1 MNKLIKGTETEK
13 NLLRAFCGES
23 QARMRYNFFSSVSKQ
38 EGLEQIA
45 SIFEETANNE
55 KEHAKRFYSFLENN
69 NVDITT
75 TFMAMPIYETMRNLK
90 FAIAGE
96 NKEHTQ
102 IYPLMAKVAKD
113 EGFLD
118 ISECFNYISISEKH
132 HEIRYLMLFDNLE
145 NDRVFKKD
153 IVTRWK
159 CRNCGYIYESK
170 EALNICPACLH
181 SKAYAEELGD
191 NF

>member
-1 MNKLIKGTETEK
+1 MNKSIKGTETEK
-13 NLLRAFCGES
+13 NLLKAFCGEA
-23 QARMRYNFFSSVSKQ
+23 QANLRYNFFASAAKK

-45 SIFEETANNE
+45 AIFEETANNE

-69 NVDITT
+69 NLNINT
-75 TFMAMPIYETMRNLK
+75 TFSSMPIYDTMRNLK
-90 FAIAGE
+90 FAISGE
-96 NKEHTQ
+96 NKEHSQ
-102 IYPLMAKVAKD
+102 IYPLMSKIAKD
-113 EGFLD
+113 EGFCD
-118 ISECFNYISISEKH
+118 VSECFNYIAVVERH

-145 NDRVFKKD
+145 NDRTFKKD

-170 EALNICPACLH
+170 EALEICPACLH
-181 SKAYAEELGD
+181 SKAYAEELCD